1 MGRSTRGHERG
12 HSADLASSI
21 LAPGG
26 SNPRRFPHFDP
37 PCPIIQHHILSEQ
50 WVYADRVRF
59 KQVLYNLLSNAVKFT
74 SKEGQIIID
83 CVDDASQVRI
93 SVTDTGVGI
102 RPEDQ
107 KLVFEEFRQ
116 IEGISQDPANR
127 GTGLGL
133 AITKRLVEQQGGAIS
148 LQSEFGKGS
157 CFSFTLPA
165 VSGAVSSGPPRP
177 SAVEV

>member
-1 MGRSTRGHERG
+1 
-12 HSADLASSI
+12 
-21 LAPGG
+21 
-26 SNPRRFPHFDP
+26 
-37 PCPIIQHHILSEQ
+37 
-50 WVYADRVRF
+50 
-59 KQVLYNLLSNAVKFT
+59 LLSNAVKFT

-116 IEGISQDPANR
+116 IEGISQDPANP

-133 AITKRLVEQQGGAIS
+133 AITKRLVEQQGGAIN
-148 LQSEFGKGS
+148 LQSELGKGS

-165 VSGAVSSGPPRP
+165 VSGASSDPSRPR
-177 SAVEV
+177 AVEV